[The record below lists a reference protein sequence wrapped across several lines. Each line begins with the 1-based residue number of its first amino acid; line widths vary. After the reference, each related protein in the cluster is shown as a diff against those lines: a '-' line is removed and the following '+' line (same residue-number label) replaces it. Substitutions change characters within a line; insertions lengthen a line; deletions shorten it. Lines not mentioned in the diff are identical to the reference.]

1 MPSAWSWKSPA
12 VLYDTNI
19 SLEHREGGGSP
30 PSNQAHL
37 SYNQRGG
44 SCQLADLGNMV
55 VCAAG
60 VLARSKKRSNSP
72 FSFQLTFSFVR
83 GRKMSVRVTF
93 RDLCSGF

>member
-1 MPSAWSWKSPA
+1 
-12 VLYDTNI
+12 
-19 SLEHREGGGSP
+19 
-30 PSNQAHL
+30 
-37 SYNQRGG
+37 
-44 SCQLADLGNMV
+44 MV